1 MKRYTNRIILSFL
14 LVFTLAANTAY
25 FLSEAMAGPDAGAA
39 LVIDAGISAD
49 AGASTAGIATS
60 PISPET
66 AGTLYEALRDRR
78 WIVVVGIGMVLLV
91 WGLRKIPFKN
101 IAFFQT
107 KIGGWLLA
115 FTMASAVEF
124 GAALSAGQPPTF
136 ALLVTTLG
144 LTWTASGGWSD
155 LKDVSSWMK
164 KRNEIPL
171 AKLVQRNNDGRS

>member
-1 MKRYTNRIILSFL
+1 MSKRIILSFL
-14 LVFTLAANTAY
+14 LVFTLATNVT
-25 FLSEAMAGPDAGAA
+25 FWLSEAMAAPDAGAA
-39 LVIDAGISAD
+39 LVVDAGP
-49 AGASTAGIATS
+49 STAGIATS
-60 PISPET
+60 PDAAPSLET

-78 WIVVVGIGMVLLV
+78 WAVVVGIGMVVLV